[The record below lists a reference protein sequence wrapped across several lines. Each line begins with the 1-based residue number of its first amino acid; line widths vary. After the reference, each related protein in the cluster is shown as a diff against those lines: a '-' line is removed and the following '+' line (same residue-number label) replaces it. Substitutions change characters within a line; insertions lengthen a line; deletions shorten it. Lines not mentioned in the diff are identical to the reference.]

1 MKILVIPDTQVAP
14 GSDTRHLKW
23 AGKYAAEKKPDII
36 VHIGDHWDMPS
47 LSIYDVGKKSFEGR
61 QYTKDIEA
69 GNVGMDE
76 FMAPIIKEQTKQR
89 KAKTKMW
96 KPELHFTMGNHEER
110 IARAVN
116 ADRKLEGLMSYDDFN
131 LREYGWT
138 VHDYLQPV
146 KLGGIM
152 FCHFFVSGV
161 MGRPVSS
168 ARIMVNKKHM
178 SCVMGHVQDRDIFE
192 CQRADGKRLL
202 GLFAGIFYQEDQEYL
217 NAQTNESWRGIWMLN
232 EVDDGSCDL
241 MPVSL
246 PFLERKYG

>member
-69 GNVGMDE
+69 GNRGMDE

-89 KAKTKMW
+89 K
-96 KPELHFTMGNHEER
+96 
-110 IARAVN
+110 RAVN

>member
-1 MKILVIPDTQVAP
+1 
-14 GSDTRHLKW
+14 
-23 AGKYAAEKKPDII
+23 
-36 VHIGDHWDMPS
+36 
-47 LSIYDVGKKSFEGR
+47 
-61 QYTKDIEA
+61 
-69 GNVGMDE
+69 
-76 FMAPIIKEQTKQR
+76 
-89 KAKTKMW
+89 
-96 KPELHFTMGNHEER
+96 
-110 IARAVN
+110 
-116 ADRKLEGLMSYDDFN
+116 MSYDDFN

-192 CQRADGKRLL
+192 CQRADGKRML
-202 GLFAGIFYQEDQEYL
+202 GLFCGIFYQEDQDYL